1 MPQGHYFAW
10 ILGCY
15 LEARSK
21 AKFTVANHIDF
32 DKDLANLNI
41 TPSVLVPGEALQSA
55 APHLG
60 ADVLKCA
67 TTPMSSKSFPSAFQE
82 KIFRLTSR
90 CQAVYTV
97 PTPPITTSPEARK
110 FKGRASWKS

>member
-41 TPSVLVPGEALQSA
+41 TPSVLVPGEALRSA

-67 TTPMSSKSFPSAFQE
+67 TTPMSSKSFHPRFRRKIPQPAYRRNQDHRVSPQLCHSA
-82 KIFRLTSR
+82 
-90 CQAVYTV
+90 
-97 PTPPITTSPEARK
+97 
-110 FKGRASWKS
+110 AS